1 MEADESGSVHLV
13 KEKEEPNN
21 MMENRF
27 FPEIHGN
34 FGFGCMRLPM
44 KSGAVDHALFGRL
57 ADAFIEAGF
66 NYFDTAHGYING
78 QSETAIRE
86 CVAKR
91 YPREKFLL
99 TDKLTAPYFKRQEDI
114 RPFFEEQLAWCGVD
128 YFDFY
133 LMHAQDKNIYQ
144 KYKRCKAYETCYALK
159 QEGLIHHF
167 GISFH
172 DKADVLDRILTEHPE
187 IEIVQ
192 IQFNYADY
200 EDASVESRK
209 VYEVCEKHGKPV
221 IVMEPV
227 KGGSLVNLPAD
238 ADRILREL
246 NGGSNASYAIR
257 FAASFPNMA
266 MVLSGM
272 SDMAQM
278 QDNVGAMKD
287 FVPLNETEMTA
298 VHRVCEIFRNLNLI
312 PCTSCRYCIE
322 ENECPKGIRI
332 PDLFSAR
339 NAHEAFHNWN
349 TGYYYENIIT
359 GGGHGKASDCIR
371 CGKCEKVCP
380 QHLPIRE
387 LLKDVAKTFGS

>member
-1 MEADESGSVHLV
+1 MKD
-13 KEKEEPNN
+13 
-21 MMENRF
+21 NRF
-27 FPEIHGN
+27 FPQIHGN

-44 KSGAVDHALFGRL
+44 KGEAVDYDEFIRM
-57 ADAFIEAGF
+57 ADAFIAAGF
-66 NYFDTAHGYING
+66 NYFDTAHGYIGG
-78 QSETAIRE
+78 QSETAIRD
-86 CVAKR
+86 CVSKR
-91 YPREKFLL
+91 YDRSQFLL
-99 TDKLTAPYFKRQEDI
+99 TNKLTDPYFQKQEDI
-114 RPFFEEQLAWCGVD
+114 RPFFEQQLAWCGVD

-133 LMHAQDKNIYQ
+133 LMHAQDKNN
-144 KYKRCKAYETCYALK
+144 YKKFTRCKAYETACELK
-159 QEGLIHHF
+159 KEGLIRHM

-172 DKADVLDRILTEHPE
+172 DKADVLDMILTEHPE

-192 IQFNYADY
+192 IQFNYVDY

-238 ADRILREL
+238 ADRIFREL

-272 SDMAQM
+272 SNMAQM
-278 QDNVGAMKD
+278 EDNLSAMKD
-287 FVPLNETEMTA
+287 FRPLDEREMQA
-298 VHRVCEIFRNLNLI
+298 VKNVCGIFRGLNLI

-332 PDLFSAR
+332 PDMFSSM

-349 TGYYYENIIT
+349 TNFYYNSVIT
-359 GGGHGKASDCIR
+359 GGGHGKASECIQ

-387 LLKDVAKTFGS
+387 LLKDVAKTFE

>member
-1 MEADESGSVHLV
+1 V
-13 KEKEEPNN
+13 KKS
-21 MMENRF
+21 RF

-44 KSGAVDHALFGRL
+44 KNGEVDYDLFSRM
-57 ADAFIEAGF
+57 ADAFTGAGF
-66 NYFDTAHGYING
+66 NYFDTAHGYLG
-78 QSETAIRE
+78 GRSETAIRE

-91 YPREKFLL
+91 YPRERFLL
-99 TDKLTAPYFKRQEDI
+99 TNKLTAPYFSTQDDI
-114 RPFFEEQLAWCGVD
+114 RPFFEKQLEWCGVE

-133 LMHAQDKNIYQ
+133 LMHAQDRNNYGKF
-144 KYKRCKAYETCYALK
+144 KKCRAYETCFALK
-159 QEGLIHHF
+159 EEGLIRHF

-172 DKADVLDRILTEHPE
+172 DKADVLDMILTDHPE

-192 IQFNYADY
+192 IQFNYVDY
-200 EDASVESRK
+200 EDASVESRR
-209 VYEVCEKHGKPV
+209 VYEVCEKHKKPV

-227 KGGSLVNLPAD
+227 KGGSLVNLPEK
-238 ADRILREL
+238 ADRILRDL
-246 NGGSNASYAIR
+246 KGGSNASYAIR

-272 SDMAQM
+272 SNMDQM
-278 QDNVGAMKD
+278 LDNISAMKD
-287 FVPLNETEMTA
+287 FKPLDASEMDA
-298 VHRVCEIFRNLNLI
+298 VRSVCGIFRSLNLI

-322 ENECPKGIRI
+322 ESECPKGIRI

-349 TGYYYENIIT
+349 TAYYYNNVIT
-359 GGGHGKASDCIR
+359 GSGHGKASDCIR

-380 QHLPIRE
+380 QHLPIRQ
-387 LLKDVAKTFGS
+387 LLKDVAETFE

>member
-1 MEADESGSVHLV
+1 MKES
-13 KEKEEPNN
+13 K
-21 MMENRF
+21 F

-44 KSGAVDHALFGRL
+44 KGGGIDYEEFSRM
-57 ADAFIEAGF
+57 ADAFTGAGF
-66 NYFDTAHGYING
+66 NYFDTAHGYLGG
-78 QSETAIRE
+78 QSETAIRD

-91 YPREKFLL
+91 YPRGKFLL
-99 TDKLTAPYFKRQEDI
+99 TDKLTDPYFKKQEDI
-114 RPFFEEQLAWCGVD
+114 RPFFEKQLAWCGVD

-133 LMHAQDKNIYQ
+133 LMHAQDKNIYE
-144 KYKRCKAYETCYALK
+144 KFTRCKAYETAYAFK
-159 QEGLIHHF
+159 REGLIRHF

-172 DKADVLDRILTEHPE
+172 DKAEVLDRILTEHPE
-187 IEIVQ
+187 VEIVQ
-192 IQFNYADY
+192 IQFNYVDY

-227 KGGSLVNLPAD
+227 KGGSLVKLPEQAD
-238 ADRILREL
+238 AILRGL

-272 SDMAQM
+272 SNMAQM
-278 QDNVGAMKD
+278 EDNLSAMKD
-287 FVPLNETEMTA
+287 FVPVNDTEREA
-298 VHRVCEIFRNLNLI
+298 LRKVCDIFKGLSLI
-312 PCTSCRYCIE
+312 PCTACHYCVE

-332 PDLFSAR
+332 PDMFSSL

-349 TGYYYENIIT
+349 TAYYYENVLT

-387 LLKDVAKTFGS
+387 LLQSVAKTFE

>member
-1 MEADESGSVHLV
+1 MIQN
-13 KEKEEPNN
+13 P
-21 MMENRF
+21 F
-27 FPEIHGN
+27 FSEIHGN

-44 KSGAVDHALFGRL
+44 KDGRVDYDEFCRM
-57 ADAFIEAGF
+57 ADAFIASGL
-66 NYFDTAHGYING
+66 NYFDTAHGYIGG
-78 QSETAIRE
+78 QSETAIRD

-91 YPREKFLL
+91 HDRSEFLL
-99 TDKLTAPYFKRQEDI
+99 TDKLTTPYFNKEEDI
-114 RPFFEEQLAWCGVD
+114 RPFFESQLKACGVE

-133 LMHAQDKNIYQ
+133 LMHAQDRNNYQ
-144 KYKRCKAYETCYALK
+144 KYIRCRAYEIALQLK
-159 QEGLIHHF
+159 AEGKIRHF

-172 DKADVLDRILTEHPE
+172 DKAEVLDMILTEHPE

-192 IQFNYADY
+192 IQFNYVDY

-227 KGGSLVNLPAD
+227 KGGSLVNLPDEAD
-238 ADRILREL
+238 QILRRL
-246 NGGSNASYAIR
+246 NGGSNASYALR

-272 SDMAQM
+272 SNMEQM
-278 QDNVGAMKD
+278 EDNLSAMRD
-287 FVPLNETEMTA
+287 FEPLSDAEMDA
-298 VHRVCEIFRNLNLI
+298 VKRVCDIFRSLNLV
-312 PCTSCRYCIE
+312 PCTGCRYCVE
-322 ENECPKGIRI
+322 ESQCPKGIRI
-332 PDLFSAR
+332 PDMFSSL

-349 TGYYYENIIT
+349 TGYYYNNVIT
-359 GGGHGKASDCIR
+359 GEGHGKASACIR

-387 LLKDVAKTFGS
+387 LLKKVAITFEG

>member
-1 MEADESGSVHLV
+1 MIQN
-13 KEKEEPNN
+13 P
-21 MMENRF
+21 F

-44 KSGAVDHALFGRL
+44 KDEKVDYEEFSRM
-57 ADAFIEAGF
+57 ADAFIASGL
-66 NYFDTAHGYING
+66 NYFDTAHGYLSG
-78 QSETAIRE
+78 QSETAIRD

-91 YPREKFLL
+91 HDRNEFLL
-99 TDKLTAPYFKRQEDI
+99 TDKLTVPYFNSQEDI
-114 RPFFEEQLAWCGVD
+114 RPFFEQQLAWCGVD

-133 LMHAQDKNIYQ
+133 LMHAQDRNNYQ
-144 KYKRCKAYETCYALK
+144 KYKRCRAYETALELK
-159 QEGLIHHF
+159 AEGKIRHF

-172 DKADVLDRILTEHPE
+172 DKADTLEMILSEHPE
-187 IEIVQ
+187 VEVVQ

-227 KGGSLVNLPAD
+227 KGGSLVNLPAN
-238 ADRILREL
+238 ADQIFRDL
-246 NGGSNASYAIR
+246 NGGSNASYALR

-266 MVLSGM
+266 VVLSGM
-272 SDMAQM
+272 SEMAQM
-278 QDNVGAMKD
+278 QDNLSAMRD
-287 FVPLNETEMTA
+287 FVPLNEAEKEA
-298 VHRVCEIFRNLNLI
+298 VRKVCKIFRSLNLV
-312 PCTSCRYCIE
+312 PCTSCRYCVE
-322 ENECPKGIRI
+322 ESQCPKGICI
-332 PDLFSAR
+332 PDMFSSM

-349 TGYYYENIIT
+349 TAYYYNNVIT
-359 GGGHGKASDCIR
+359 GEDHGKASECIR

-387 LLKDVAKTFGS
+387 LLKKVAATFEG

>member
-1 MEADESGSVHLV
+1 MIQN
-13 KEKEEPNN
+13 P
-21 MMENRF
+21 F

-44 KSGAVDHALFGRL
+44 KDGQVNYDEFCRM
-57 ADAFIEAGF
+57 ADAFIASGL
-66 NYFDTAHGYING
+66 NYFDTAHGYIGG
-78 QSETAIRE
+78 QSETAIRD

-91 YPREKFLL
+91 FDRGQFLL
-99 TDKLTAPYFKRQEDI
+99 TDKLTDPYFKKQEDI
-114 RPFFEEQLAWCGVD
+114 RPFFENQLKWCGVD

-133 LMHAQDKNIYQ
+133 LMHAQDRNNYP
-144 KYKRCKAYETCYALK
+144 KYMRCKAYETAMELK
-159 QEGLIHHF
+159 KEGKIRHF

-172 DKADVLDRILTEHPE
+172 DKAEVLDMILTEHPE

-192 IQFNYADY
+192 IQFNYVDY

-227 KGGSLVNLPAD
+227 KGGSLVNLPAE
-238 ADRILREL
+238 ADIILRGL
-246 NGGSNASYAIR
+246 NGGSNASYALR

-272 SDMAQM
+272 SNMEQ
-278 QDNVGAMKD
+278 MKD
-287 FVPLNETEMTA
+287 NLSAMADFHSLNDQEMEA
-298 VHRVCEIFRNLNLI
+298 VRKVCGIFHSLSLI
-312 PCTSCRYCIE
+312 PCTGCRYCIE
-322 ENECPKGIRI
+322 ESACPKNILI
-332 PDLFSAR
+332 PDVFSAM
-339 NAHEAFHNWN
+339 NAQEAFHNWN
-349 TGYYYENIIT
+349 SGMYYGVAT
-359 GGGHGKASDCIR
+359 RGGHGKASECIR

-387 LLKDVAKTFGS
+387 LLKNVAKTFEK

>member
-1 MEADESGSVHLV
+1 MRDS
-13 KEKEEPNN
+13 K
-21 MMENRF
+21 F

-44 KSGAVDHALFGRL
+44 KGGKVDYDAFSRM

-66 NYFDTAHGYING
+66 NYFDTAHGYIGG
-78 QSETAIRE
+78 QSETAIRD
-86 CVAKR
+86 CVVKR
-91 YPREKFLL
+91 YDRDSFLL
-99 TDKLTAPYFKRQEDI
+99 TNKLTDPYFRSQKDI
-114 RPFFEEQLAWCGVD
+114 RPFIEKQLALCGVD

-133 LMHAQDKNIYQ
+133 LMHAQDKNNYQ
-144 KYKRCKAYETCYALK
+144 KFKRCRAYETAYALK
-159 QEGLIHHF
+159 QEGLIRHF

-172 DKADVLDRILTEHPE
+172 DKADVLDMILTEHPE
-187 IEIVQ
+187 VEIVQ
-192 IQFNYADY
+192 IQFNYVDY

-227 KGGSLVNLPAD
+227 KGGSLVNLPEEAYK
-238 ADRILREL
+238 ILREL
-246 NGGSNASYAIR
+246 NSGSNAGIAIR

-272 SDMAQM
+272 SNMEQM
-278 QDNVGAMKD
+278 KDNIGAMRD
-287 FVPLNETEMTA
+287 FKPLDETEMAA
-298 VHRVCEIFRNLNLI
+298 VKKVCGIFRSLNLI

-322 ENECPKGIRI
+322 ESECPKGIRI
-332 PDLFSAR
+332 PDMFSSL

-349 TGYYYENIIT
+349 TGYYYDNVLT
-359 GGGHGKASDCIR
+359 GNGHAKASECIK
-371 CGKCEKVCP
+371 CGKCERVCP

-387 LLKDVAKTFGS
+387 LMQQVAETFER

>member
-1 MEADESGSVHLV
+1 MIQN
-13 KEKEEPNN
+13 P
-21 MMENRF
+21 F

-44 KSGAVDHALFGRL
+44 KDGQVNEDEFCRM
-57 ADAFIEAGF
+57 ADAFIASGL
-66 NYFDTAHGYING
+66 NYFDTAHGYISG
-78 QSETAIRE
+78 QSETAIRD

-91 YPREKFLL
+91 HDRSEFLL
-99 TDKLTAPYFKRQEDI
+99 TNKLTDPYFKREEDI
-114 RPFFEEQLAWCGVD
+114 RPFFESQLEACGVD

-133 LMHAQDKNIYQ
+133 LMHAQDRNNYPKF
-144 KYKRCKAYETCYALK
+144 KRCKAYETALQLK
-159 QEGLIHHF
+159 AEGRIRHF

-172 DKADVLDRILTEHPE
+172 DKADVLDMILTEHPE
-187 IEIVQ
+187 IEAVQ
-192 IQFNYADY
+192 IQFNYVDY

-227 KGGSLVNLPAD
+227 KGGSLVNLPAE
-238 ADRILREL
+238 ADKILRRL
-246 NGGSNASYAIR
+246 GGSNASYALR

-272 SDMAQM
+272 SSMEQM
-278 QDNVGAMKD
+278 EDNLSAMRD
-287 FVPLNETEMTA
+287 FVPLNEDEKKA
-298 VHRVCEIFRNLNLI
+298 IRQVCDIFHGLNLI

-322 ENECPKGIRI
+322 ENHCPKDILI
-332 PDLFSAR
+332 PDIFSAM
-339 NAHEAFHNWN
+339 NAREAFHDWN
-349 TGYYYENIIT
+349 SGMYYGIVT
-359 GGGHGKASDCIR
+359 RGGHSKASECIR

-387 LLKDVAKTFGS
+387 LLKKVAAAFES

>member
-1 MEADESGSVHLV
+1 M
-13 KEKEEPNN
+13 KEIN
-21 MMENRF
+21 F

-44 KSGAVDHALFGRL
+44 KGGGVDYEEFSRM
-57 ADAFIEAGF
+57 ADAFTDAGF
-66 NYFDTAHGYING
+66 NYFDTAHGYLG
-78 QSETAIRE
+78 GMSETAIRD
-86 CVAKR
+86 CVANR
-91 YPREKFLL
+91 YPREKYLL
-99 TDKLTAPYFKRQEDI
+99 TDKLTDPYFRKQEDI
-114 RPFFEEQLAWCGVD
+114 RPFFEQQLAWCGVD

-133 LMHAQDKNIYQ
+133 LMHAQDKNIYE
-144 KYKRCKAYETCYALK
+144 KFTRCKAYETAYGFK
-159 QEGLIHHF
+159 QEGLIRHF

-172 DKADVLDRILTEHPE
+172 DKAEVLDRILTEHPE

-192 IQFNYADY
+192 IQFNYVDY

-227 KGGSLVNLPAD
+227 KGGSLVKLPEQAD
-238 ADRILREL
+238 AILRGL

-272 SDMAQM
+272 SNMAQM
-278 QDNVGAMKD
+278 EDNLSAMKD
-287 FVPLNETEMTA
+287 FIPVNDTEREA
-298 VHRVCEIFRNLNLI
+298 LRKVCDIFKGLNLI
-312 PCTSCRYCIE
+312 PCTSCHYCVE

-332 PDLFSAR
+332 PDMFSSL

-349 TGYYYENIIT
+349 TAYYYENVLT

-387 LLKDVAKTFGS
+387 LLQSVAKTFE

>member
-1 MEADESGSVHLV
+1 
-13 KEKEEPNN
+13 
-21 MMENRF
+21 MMENKF

-44 KSGAVDHALFGRL
+44 ANGKVDYAEFSRM
-57 ADAFIEAGF
+57 ADAFIDAGL
-66 NYFDTAHGYING
+66 NYFDTAHGYIGG
-78 QSETAIRE
+78 QSETAIRD
-86 CVAKR
+86 CVSKR
-91 YPREKFLL
+91 YDRSRFLL
-99 TDKLTAPYFKRQEDI
+99 TNKLTTPYFNSQADI
-114 RPFFEEQLAWCGVD
+114 RPFFEKQLAWCGVE

-133 LMHAQDKNIYQ
+133 LMHAQDQNNYQ
-144 KYKRCKAYETCYALK
+144 KYKKCKAYETCHALK
-159 QEGLIHHF
+159 EEGLIRHF

-172 DKADVLDRILTEHPE
+172 DKADVLDMILTEHPA

-192 IQFNYADY
+192 IQFNYVDY
-200 EDASVESRK
+200 EDATVESRK

-227 KGGSLVNLPAD
+227 KGGSLVNLPAE
-238 ADRILREL
+238 ADKILRDL

-272 SDMAQM
+272 SNMEQM
-278 QDNVGAMKD
+278 QDNISAMKD
-287 FVPLNETEMTA
+287 FVSLSDEEMTA
-298 VHRVCEIFRNLNLI
+298 VQKVCDIFRNLHLI

-322 ENECPKGIRI
+322 ESECPKGIRI
-332 PDLFSAR
+332 PDLFSAL

-349 TGYYYENIIT
+349 TGYYYNNIIT
-359 GGGHGKASDCIR
+359 GSGHGKASECIK

-380 QHLPIRE
+380 QHLNIRE
-387 LLKDVAKTFGS
+387 LLTQVAGVFE

>member
-1 MEADESGSVHLV
+1 MIQN
-13 KEKEEPNN
+13 P
-21 MMENRF
+21 F

-44 KSGAVDHALFGRL
+44 KGDQVDYDEFCRM
-57 ADAFIEAGF
+57 ADAFIASGL
-66 NYFDTAHGYING
+66 NYFDTAHGYLRG
-78 QSETAIRE
+78 LSETAIRD

-91 YPREKFLL
+91 HDRSEFLL
-99 TDKLTAPYFKRQEDI
+99 TDKLTAPFFNSEADI
-114 RPFFEEQLAWCGVD
+114 RPFFESQLAACGVE

-133 LMHAQDKNIYQ
+133 LMHAQDRNNYQ
-144 KYKRCKAYETCYALK
+144 KYKRCRAYETAWQMK
-159 QEGLIHHF
+159 QEGRIRHF

-172 DKADVLDRILTEHPE
+172 DKAEVLDMILTEHPE

-227 KGGSLVNLPAD
+227 KGGSLVNLPAE
-238 ADRILREL
+238 ADQVLRAL
-246 NGGSNASYAIR
+246 HGGSNASYALR

-278 QDNVGAMKD
+278 EDNLSAMRD
-287 FVPLNETEMTA
+287 FVPLNEIEMDA
-298 VHRVCEIFRNLNLI
+298 VHRVCDIFRSLNLV
-312 PCTSCRYCIE
+312 PCTGCRYCVE
-322 ENECPKGIRI
+322 ESTCPKGIRI
-332 PDLFSAR
+332 PDMFSSL

-349 TGYYYENIIT
+349 TGYYYDSVIT
-359 GGGHGKASDCIR
+359 GEGHGKASECIR

-387 LLKDVAKTFGS
+387 LLKKVASTFEK

>member
-1 MEADESGSVHLV
+1 MIQN
-13 KEKEEPNN
+13 P
-21 MMENRF
+21 F

-44 KSGAVDHALFGRL
+44 KDGKVNYDEFCRM
-57 ADAFIEAGF
+57 ADAFIASGL
-66 NYFDTAHGYING
+66 NYFDTAHGYIGG
-78 QSETAIRE
+78 QSETAIRD

-91 YPREKFLL
+91 HARSEFLL
-99 TDKLTAPYFKRQEDI
+99 TDKLTTPYFNKEEDI
-114 RPFFEEQLAWCGVD
+114 RPFFESQLRACGVE

-133 LMHAQDKNIYQ
+133 LMHAQDRNNYQ
-144 KYKRCKAYETCYALK
+144 KYKRCRAYETALQLK
-159 QEGLIHHF
+159 AEGKLRHF

-172 DKADVLDRILTEHPE
+172 DKAEVLDMILTEHPE

-192 IQFNYADY
+192 IQFNYVDY

-209 VYEVCEKHGKPV
+209 VYEVCEKYGKPV

-227 KGGSLVNLPAD
+227 KGGSLVNLPAE
-238 ADRILREL
+238 ADRILRGL
-246 NGGSNASYAIR
+246 NGGSNASYALR

-272 SDMAQM
+272 SNMEQM
-278 QDNVGAMKD
+278 EDNLSAMRD
-287 FVPLNETEMTA
+287 FEPLSEAEKEA
-298 VHRVCEIFRNLNLI
+298 VQKVCDIFRGLNLV
-312 PCTSCRYCIE
+312 PCTGCRYCVE
-322 ENECPKGIRI
+322 ESQCPRGIRI
-332 PDLFSAR
+332 PDMFSSL

-349 TGYYYENIIT
+349 TGYYYNNVIT
-359 GGGHGKASDCIR
+359 GEGHGKASACIR

-387 LLKDVAKTFGS
+387 LLKKVAATFEG